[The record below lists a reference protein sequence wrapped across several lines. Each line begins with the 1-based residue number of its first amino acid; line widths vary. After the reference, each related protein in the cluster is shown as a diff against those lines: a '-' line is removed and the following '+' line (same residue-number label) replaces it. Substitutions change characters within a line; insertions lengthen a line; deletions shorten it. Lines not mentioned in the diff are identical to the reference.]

1 MIIVDQAWYE
11 AHSRATAWISLGMK
25 ENIRSD
31 PAIPEDLRDRIW
43 SFVNGDLGVDPS
55 TLPGD
60 TEEWYQDK
68 TTDSNWARYCD
79 LLNRKEW
86 SDRVIQSI
94 EKSTRKTMNF
104 LFNPKSED
112 VDSKYG
118 LIVGHVQSGKTAN
131 YTGLIARAADSGY
144 NVIVVLAGLHN
155 NLRKQTQIRL
165 ERELMGKDR
174 GGLHVNPPENYDWIK
189 ITTQEDDFQVL
200 PDSGFLSG
208 GNPVIAVVKKNVS
221 PLTKLYDMFYEFPE
235 EKRCKLNVL
244 MIDDESDHATINTK
258 KREEINLDLVGFED
272 YDEDEEDDEITNA
285 TIINT
290 RLRQI
295 IGLFPRSSYVGYTAT
310 PFANVLI
317 DPEEDH
323 ESLGKTLYPRD
334 FIMAL
339 PKPEG
344 HMGLNEFFPDND
356 EMDYTYASQVVIVPR
371 DEAQELR
378 NYEDDENNIPDFNIP
393 ESLENAIIDYLLSG
407 AARISRGHTNFHHS
421 MLIHTKHTIRSQSP
435 VADKVT
441 NLTEYWNNHICNE
454 YSSEGKELRDRFK
467 KRWEQNFA
475 THQLTSESWES
486 IEQSLMQFVQ
496 DKYTVMEIN
505 SNSEHNLDYDSHKKG
520 LKVIAVGGNRLSR
533 GLTLEGL
540 SSTFFIRESKM
551 YDTLTQMGR
560 WFGFRPDYADL
571 VRLHITPTLLEWFTW
586 LTGVERE
593 LRSDIERYADT
604 GLKPDA
610 LAVRILKHRKMLPTS
625 RAKMRSARAFTPG
638 LGASSPRT
646 KKFTLDSPETLNS
659 NLETIAAF
667 LSSLGESETNNAGT
681 LWRGI
686 EPDLVISMLQGYG
699 TNDNDN
705 AFNIEDIISHINRRV
720 SADELRSWSIGLIN
734 NSKGTMSRPFSEFG
748 FNHEFGLPTR
758 SRLKGRDSIGELM
771 QPIHFAMDLPGNL
784 NQYRDGVSFS
794 YTKMYQARDAD
805 NPLLIIYTIDKN
817 SDVSIQARQAREK
830 LFRDDQQKQHVIGL
844 AIAFPET
851 NETEEERRRHST
863 DFWALGGVKNEPE
876 IEPEGDS

>member
-1 MIIVDQAWYE
+1 
-11 AHSRATAWISLGMK
+11 
-25 ENIRSD
+25 
-31 PAIPEDLRDRIW
+31 
-43 SFVNGDLGVDPS
+43 
-55 TLPGD
+55 
-60 TEEWYQDK
+60 
-68 TTDSNWARYCD
+68 
-79 LLNRKEW
+79 
-86 SDRVIQSI
+86 
-94 EKSTRKTMNF
+94 
-104 LFNPKSED
+104 
-112 VDSKYG
+112 
-118 LIVGHVQSGKTAN
+118 
-131 YTGLIARAADSGY
+131 
-144 NVIVVLAGLHN
+144 
-155 NLRKQTQIRL
+155 
-165 ERELMGKDR
+165 
-174 GGLHVNPPENYDWIK
+174 
-189 ITTQEDDFQVL
+189 
-200 PDSGFLSG
+200 
-208 GNPVIAVVKKNVS
+208 
-221 PLTKLYDMFYEFPE
+221 
-235 EKRCKLNVL
+235 
-244 MIDDESDHATINTK
+244 
-258 KREEINLDLVGFED
+258 
-272 YDEDEEDDEITNA
+272 
-285 TIINT
+285 
-290 RLRQI
+290 
-295 IGLFPRSSYVGYTAT
+295 
-310 PFANVLI
+310 
-317 DPEEDH
+317 
-323 ESLGKTLYPRD
+323 
-334 FIMAL
+334 
-339 PKPEG
+339 
-344 HMGLNEFFPDND
+344 
-356 EMDYTYASQVVIVPR
+356 
-371 DEAQELR
+371 
-378 NYEDDENNIPDFNIP
+378 
-393 ESLENAIIDYLLSG
+393 
-407 AARISRGHTNFHHS
+407 
-421 MLIHTKHTIRSQSP
+421 
-435 VADKVT
+435 
-441 NLTEYWNNHICNE
+441 
-454 YSSEGKELRDRFK
+454 
-467 KRWEQNFA
+467 
-475 THQLTSESWES
+475 
-486 IEQSLMQFVQ
+486 
-496 DKYTVMEIN
+496 
-505 SNSEHNLDYDSHKKG
+505 
-520 LKVIAVGGNRLSR
+520 VGGNRLSR

-667 LSSLGESETNNAGT
+667 LLSLGESETNNAGT

-720 SADELRSWSIGLIN
+720 SEGELGSWSIGLIN
-734 NSKGTMSRPFSEFG
+734 NSKGTMLRPFSEFG